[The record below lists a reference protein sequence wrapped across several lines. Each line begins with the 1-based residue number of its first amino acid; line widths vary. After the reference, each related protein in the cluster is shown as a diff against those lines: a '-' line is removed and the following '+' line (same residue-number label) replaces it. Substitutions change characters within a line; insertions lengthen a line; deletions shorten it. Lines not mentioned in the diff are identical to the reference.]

1 MQRGIKVCVSVDPA
15 GETEMLRSGVADEVL
30 RLLVDAHE
38 AEFTIPEL
46 ADATGASRSTV
57 WRAVELLESLGVL
70 RIRETPQRKYVA
82 IDPERLEKADPILAI
97 EQSEFHDPVRVFV
110 QEIEAAVEQSTDL
123 DRLVGV
129 VVFGSVA
136 RGEADRASDIDL
148 FVVVDGDRTTAR
160 RRVTDVVADLRE
172 RRFDGDRY
180 EFEPYVESVE
190 SARRAEEKLD
200 EIFGEGITVR
210 GTEVLNNLRKAVFA
224 DE

>member
-1 MQRGIKVCVSVDPA
+1 MKQGIKVCVDVDPT

-38 AEFTIPEL
+38 TEFTLPEL
-46 ADATGASRSTV
+46 ADATGSSRSTV
-57 WRAVELLESLGVL
+57 WHAVDLLSSLGVL

-82 IDPERLEKADPILAI
+82 IDPERLEKDDRILAI
-97 EQSEFHDPVRVFV
+97 EQAEFYAPVRAFV
-110 QEIEAAVEQSTDL
+110 QELQAAVEQSSED

-160 RRVTDVVADLRE
+160 RQVADLVADLRE

-190 SARRAEEKLD
+190 SAHRAEEKLD
-200 EIFGEGITVR
+200 EIFEEGITVY
-210 GTEVLNNLRKAVFA
+210 GTETLNDLRKAVFTR
-224 DE
+224 E